1 MKTNLFGD
9 GPVEDEGMT
18 PERLK
23 EIECEARKAG
33 SANCWT
39 GTSGTLASMIWE
51 LLAEIKRLRESK
63 Q

>member
-1 MKTNLFGD
+1 
-9 GPVEDEGMT
+9 MT